1 MVALAV
7 ALGGCSSS
15 PSGVSTSSTT
25 TTPTTVATTTTA
37 PTTATTVPT
46 TAAGKLYAK
55 VLANVSRASSV
66 QYVATSSGTQSGA
79 TTELRFTAN
88 VSASGGKQTA
98 SWSGDGTKGRF
109 TIIVT
114 GSGTYLNAD
123 AASLATFFGA
133 MPPANS
139 STYAGQWISFTS
151 TDKLYKSLH
160 SDITLAAV
168 ASSLRF
174 DPSTDHATS
183 GGAVVISGQPLSSST
198 TPAGEKASTT
208 MTVSS
213 QSDLPEEQS
222 FSASDNGA
230 TETSSISFSDWNMAA
245 TSTATAPSGSIT
257 WASVALAITP
267 TTTAAG

>member
-1 MVALAV
+1 VVALAV
-7 ALGGCSSS
+7 ALGGCSNS
-15 PSGVSTSSTT
+15 PSAVSTSTT
-25 TTPTTVATTTTA
+25 TTTQTAGATTTTA
-37 PTTATTVPT
+37 PTTATTAPT

-79 TTELRFTAN
+79 TTELHFTAD

-98 SWSGDGTKGRF
+98 TWSGGGTKGTF

-174 DPSTDHATS
+174 DPSSDHAIS
-183 GGAVVISGQPLSSST
+183 GGAVVITGQPLSSST

-213 QSDLPEEQS
+213 QSGLPEEQS

-230 TETSSISFSDWNMAA
+230 TETSSISFSDWNKAV
-245 TSTATAPSGSIT
+245 TATAPSGSIT